1 VLLCSLINY
10 LEHRTA
16 YDHDDTT
23 ASWYILLR
31 LKLLRHISFRMWV
44 AKAHDILNVI
54 LDSAHHD
61 EVPQW
66 PMEATGTQLTY
77 KKVQ

>member
-1 VLLCSLINY
+1 
-10 LEHRTA
+10 
-16 YDHDDTT
+16 
-23 ASWYILLR
+23 
-31 LKLLRHISFRMWV
+31 MWV